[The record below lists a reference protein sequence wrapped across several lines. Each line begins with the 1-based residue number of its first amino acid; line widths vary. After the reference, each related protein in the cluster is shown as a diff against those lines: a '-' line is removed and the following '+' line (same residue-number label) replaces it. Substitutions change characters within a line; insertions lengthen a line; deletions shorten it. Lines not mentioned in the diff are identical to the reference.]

1 MEQEEKKVISIL
13 FTRYYNAFSNF
24 IYWVGGRGYTHT
36 SVALDAESEYY
47 YSFNMRGFN
56 REYPRKHKRRNEKSV
71 CYLLEI
77 TAEDYEK
84 ISKIIEDMER
94 TKDVWTYSRLGVF
107 LCLLHIPHKIKG
119 QYFCSQFIAEL
130 LQLTDS
136 VNLQKKASLYLP
148 NQLPYE
154 LARLNCLKDTIYNPI

>member
-77 TAEDYEK
+77 TAADYEK
-84 ISKIIEDMER
+84 ISRIIEDMER
-94 TKDVWTYSRLGVF
+94 TKDVWTYKWKKRKS
-107 LCLLHIPHKIKG
+107 LL
-119 QYFCSQFIAEL
+119 
-130 LQLTDS
+130 
-136 VNLQKKASLYLP
+136 
-148 NQLPYE
+148 
-154 LARLNCLKDTIYNPI
+154 